1 MYKYL
6 ATICFSLLAIVHGG
20 AASPDYNPKI
30 NSQSKYNN
38 HNTITSQY
46 GEFYLAQLTEYK
58 SFYIELS
65 YNQDKAE
72 MLNEDVLSKALRQM
86 TTIFIGSGFT
96 YVEREAADLIARVY
110 LDIDVSDY
118 KRGSE
123 TAYDLLSKV
132 TIKLYDK
139 DEKLL
144 DEVNKNSFVKGHE
157 LRTIMVDSISKSS
170 SEAARQ
176 IVSGLEKDTPPDDV
190 PIEVPVNVKIEIV
203 FEGAVTYKLFENVD
217 SVIKNASTKV
227 KVLKRTINYGS
238 SINMLVLSGIQSQ
251 RLAELIIDRV
261 SNKSSLDVINVTDN
275 RVVFRVN

>member
-1 MYKYL
+1 M
-6 ATICFSLLAIVHGG
+6 LAITNAG
-20 AASPDYNPKI
+20 AVLPDYNRNI
-30 NSQSKYNN
+30 ISQSKYNN
-38 HNTITSQY
+38 HNTVDSQY
-46 GEFYLAQLTEYK
+46 SEVYLAQLAEYK

-96 YVEREAADLIARVY
+96 YVEREAADLLAKVY

-123 TAYDLLSKV
+123 TAYDFLSKV

-139 DEKLL
+139 DDKLL
-144 DEVNKNSFVKGHE
+144 DEVNKNSFVKGQE
-157 LRTIMVDSISKSS
+157 LETIMVDSISKSS
-170 SEAARQ
+170 TEAARQ
-176 IVSGLEKDTPPDDV
+176 IVAGLEEDTKSDHV
-190 PIEVPVNVKIEIV
+190 LTEVPANVKIEIV
-203 FEGAVTYKLFENVD
+203 FQGAVTYKLFENID

-238 SINMLVLSGIQSQ
+238 SVNMLVLSGIRSQ

-275 RVVFRVN
+275 KVVFRVN